1 MDATPALRSDSP
13 SSTTAQSTVGSSRRR
28 KLSYVG
34 LKFSGSR
41 WRVRR
46 FDVVTIAATSRSAR
60 KSTPQ
65 FSRRLPPEGFLKR
78 LAISRG
84 LSVRP
89 FRGRLVS
96 AEVRLQT
103 PTKVTGTLGQRAFA
117 RPGKISLDNTG
128 DFPSPWRFRLLTDEP
143 TTGALHS
150 LPSVGSIRPGTS
162 VYPRGPDSR
171 FAGRDRRST
180 APSVGQSAPCEIL
193 RVPVAS
199 PSFDVVTIAVTG
211 FCRVRRIEPDYKR
224 RAALPDRW
232 VEGEPPCERSRRG
245 WESTTSKPVSRHL
258 DAQPG

>member
-1 MDATPALRSDSP
+1 MSFP
-13 SSTTAQSTVGSSRRR
+13 
-28 KLSYVG
+28 
-34 LKFSGSR
+34 
-41 WRVRR
+41 W
-46 FDVVTIAATSRSAR
+46 TSRICRGQTADSHQ
-60 KSTPQ
+60 SYGN
-65 FSRRLPPEGFLKR
+65 SRPACLRETGQGLPR
-78 LAISRG
+78 HA
-84 LSVRP
+84 
-89 FRGRLVS
+89 
-96 AEVRLQT
+96 
-103 PTKVTGTLGQRAFA
+103 
-117 RPGKISLDNTG
+117 G

-211 FCRVRRIEPDYKR
+211 
-224 RAALPDRW
+224 LPPESGRPYQSPA
-232 VEGEPPCERSRRG
+232 GEPPCERSRRG